1 MENEGI
7 IRLSVFLGLFVLL
20 ACLEWVIPK
29 RRVRA
34 KKSNRW
40 ITNWA
45 IVIIDTISLRLVA
58 IVLPLLAVGAAINAS
73 NSGIGLFNHLD
84 WPQWIEWL
92 LVILVL
98 DFLIWLQ
105 HVITHKVPIL
115 WRLHQV
121 HHADTD
127 MDVTTAIRFHPVE
140 ILFSMAIKIGAVY
153 ALGPAAWAV
162 ILFEILLNGT
172 AMFNHSNI
180 SLPRWLDRALRW
192 VIVTPDMHLVHHSD
206 DRKDHDTN
214 FGFALS
220 IWDRLFRTYTD
231 QPAKGTEGVTIGLQ
245 WQDEAPTRLGWS
257 LALPFR
263 KS

>member
-7 IRLSVFLGLFVLL
+7 IRLGIFLGLFALL
-20 ACLEWVIPK
+20 AVLEWVVPK
-29 RRVRA
+29 RQRRA
-34 KKSNRW
+34 KKTNRW
-40 ITNWA
+40 FTNWA
-45 IVIIDTISLRLVA
+45 IVVLDTISLRLVA
-58 IVLPLLAVGAAINAS
+58 IILPLLAVGAALNAQ
-73 NSGIGLFNHLD
+73 NSGIGLFNTLD
-84 WPQWIEWL
+84 WPIWLEWI
-92 LVILVL
+92 LVILIL
-98 DFLIWLQ
+98 DFLIWGQ

-127 MDVTTAIRFHPVE
+127 MDVTTAIRFHPIE

-153 ALGPAAWAV
+153 ALGPDPWAV
-162 ILFEILLNGT
+162 IVFEILLNGA

-180 SLPRWLDRALRW
+180 ALPRWLDRLLRL

-206 DRKDHDTN
+206 DRREHDTN
-214 FGFALS
+214 YGFALS

-231 QPAKGTEGVTIGLQ
+231 APAKGTDGVTIGLQ

>member
-7 IRLSVFLGLFVLL
+7 IRLGVFLGLFVLL
-20 ACLEWVIPK
+20 AGLEWVIPK
-29 RRVRA
+29 RRIRA

-40 ITNWA
+40 MTNWA

-73 NSGIGLFNHLD
+73 NSDIGLFNQLD

-105 HVITHKVPIL
+105 HVITHKIPIL

-153 ALGPAAWAV
+153 ALGPDAWPKGRRSRSEV
-162 ILFEILLNGT
+162 V
-172 AMFNHSNI
+172 SKPW
-180 SLPRWLDRALRW
+180 PR
-192 VIVTPDMHLVHHSD
+192 
-206 DRKDHDTN
+206 
-214 FGFALS
+214 
-220 IWDRLFRTYTD
+220 
-231 QPAKGTEGVTIGLQ
+231 
-245 WQDEAPTRLGWS
+245 
-257 LALPFR
+257 
-263 KS
+263 